1 MYRPNGRGN
10 LSATVVISSYHMESG
25 CSRPLALSIVA
36 NLRQDLSDIRTLS
49 ESRTLDVPDSSILP
63 SPRLRRQVRHATCSC
78 YPHMD
83 GLVIAKQLLSAL
95 DRLIAQVADDAVL
108 REGLARERVR
118 LVACIEQQLGEP
130 ISEPSLPSTAREKRR
145 PLSRRQSLESGPQR
159 QRPVSVRMS
168 CYRALAFGML
178 PSQRFD
184 ALMLLSRRA
193 LCRKS
198 HSGSSSETP
207 TSSSLGSSAG
217 DSDGASGSDCE
228 GSAPLRMNF
237 RSTST
242 ICA

>member
-1 MYRPNGRGN
+1 
-10 LSATVVISSYHMESG
+10 MESG
-25 CSRPLALSIVA
+25 CSRPVTLPIVA
-36 NLRQDLSDIRTLS
+36 NMRQDLSDIRTLS
-49 ESRTLDVPDSSILP
+49 ESRTLDVPDSSTLP
-63 SPRLRRQVRHATCSC
+63 SLRLGRQLRHATCSC
-78 YPHMD
+78 YPYMD
-83 GLVIAKQLLSAL
+83 GLVIAKQLLFAL
-95 DRLIAQVADDAVL
+95 DRLISQVADDAVL
-108 REGLARERVR
+108 RDGLGRERAR
-118 LVACIEQQLGEP
+118 LVACIEQQLGEQ
-130 ISEPSLPSTAREKRR
+130 IGEPNLPSTAMAKRR
-145 PLSRRQSLESGPQR
+145 PMSRRQSLKSGPQR
-159 QRPVSVRMS
+159 QRPISVRMS

-193 LCRKS
+193 LCRKT

>member
-1 MYRPNGRGN
+1 MN
-10 LSATVVISSYHMESG
+10 
-25 CSRPLALSIVA
+25 
-36 NLRQDLSDIRTLS
+36 
-49 ESRTLDVPDSSILP
+49 
-63 SPRLRRQVRHATCSC
+63 
-78 YPHMD
+78 
-83 GLVIAKQLLSAL
+83 GLVIAKQLLAAL
-95 DRLIAQVADDAVL
+95 DGLIDQVADDAVL
-108 REGLARERVR
+108 REGLGRERVR
-118 LVACIEQQLGEP
+118 LVACIEHQLGEQ
-130 ISEPSLPSTAREKRR
+130 IGEPFFPSAAMEMRR
-145 PLSRRQSLESGPQR
+145 PISRRQLLERGSQR
-159 QRPVSVRMS
+159 QRRSSVRMS

-198 HSGSSSETP
+198 PSGSSSETP